1 MRSIKNELT
10 CADSPTWNG
19 STFMF
24 PAAMRALPSICLL
37 ALLCATSAY
46 LGQAHAVE
54 GQAGDRPFADRENGQ
69 DYCSSV
75 AKAAS
80 TAKMAAQE
88 TRLRELESLIKRRG
102 EELEAKKRELEAVLE
117 KYEALLKRADENLV
131 TVYSK
136 MKPDVAAAQFA
147 VLDDDV
153 AIALLSRLNPKASS
167 QILSEMTASRG
178 AGLIKKLAA
187 YSSAKSSGKPQ

>member
-1 MRSIKNELT
+1 
-10 CADSPTWNG
+10 
-19 STFMF
+19 MF
-24 PAAMRALPSICLL
+24 PAAMRALSSMCLL
-37 ALLCATSAY
+37 ALLCTSSAY
-46 LGQAHAVE
+46 IEPAHGTE
-54 GQAGDRPFADRENGQ
+54 GQAGGRPPVAERDDGQ

-75 AKAAS
+75 AKAA
-80 TAKMAAQE
+80 TAAKTAAQE
-88 TRLRELESLIKRRG
+88 ARLRELESLIKRRG
-102 EELEAKKRELEAVLE
+102 DELEAKKRELETVLD
-117 KYEALLKRADENLV
+117 KYESLVKRADENLV

-187 YSSAKSSGKPQ
+187 YSSAKPSGKPQ